1 MKAIIKVS
9 HQHLIIALI
18 LLPGLTACSK
28 QAWYQGAQ
36 SAQTANCMQE
46 PLSEFEDCNKPSD
59 ENYED
64 FERKRKDLT
73 ENPANSTTMD

>member
-1 MKAIIKVS
+1 MKTIIKVR
-9 HQHLIIALI
+9 HQHLVIAFI
-18 LLPGLTACSK
+18 LSLGLTACSK

-59 ENYED
+59 ENYQD

-73 ENPANSTTMD
+73 EDTAK